1 MREYIVIFEPGVASW
16 SAYVPDVPDVPG
28 CIAAAETRTETERL
42 IRETLVLHLRAMAAD
57 GEPIPEPS
65 GQAQVIAVAV

>member
-16 SAYVPDVPDVPG
+16 SAYVPDVPGGV
-28 CIAAAETRTETERL
+28 AAAETRTETERL
-42 IRETLVLHLRAMAAD
+42 IREALVLHLRAMAAD